1 MFSPSSFCINKKHI
15 WYKSMAKQKNTLT
28 SEQVYNHSV
37 IRTTAVIFGALFSNI
52 FVRKYNADGSISNE
66 RSLVPISYQAKEHY
80 ALWLEQEMRLPQGNI
95 EINTKL
101 PRMSFELIG
110 LIRDEEKKSNPNL
123 PVYSSTIS
131 ANGKTLRSR
140 SPIPYSFDYSLSIWC
155 KQMDDSIQ
163 ILDQIIPMF
172 VPELSIKV
180 RESRKLNIYN
190 DVRIVLQ
197 SINKNDNYQSGFDEN
212 RMIVWDLSFQVSA
225 DYMPQTEES
234 TVVQTVVVDTVE
246 AVTKAYVEGVDPYFL
261 KGGYGVSVEED
272 YVRET
277 RQ

>member
-1 MFSPSSFCINKKHI
+1 
-15 WYKSMAKQKNTLT
+15 MAKQKNTLT

-52 FVRKYNADGSISNE
+52 FVRRYNGDGTISE
-66 RSLVPISYQAKEHY
+66 EKSLVPISYQAKEHY

-101 PRMSFELIG
+101 PRMSFEMVG
-110 LIRDEEKKSNPNL
+110 LARDEEKKSNPNL
-123 PVYSSTIS
+123 PVYTNTIS
-131 ANGKTLRSR
+131 SNGKTLRSR
-140 SPIPYSFDYSLSIWC
+140 SPIPYAFDYNLTIWC

-172 VPELSIKV
+172 VPELSIKM

-190 DVRIVLQ
+190 DVKVVLQ

-212 RMIVWDLSFQVSA
+212 RMIVWDLSFQVFA
-225 DYMPQTEES
+225 DFMPEPEES
-234 TVVQTVVVDTVE
+234 TVIQTVIADTVE
-246 AVTKAYVEGVDPYFL
+246 VVTENYLHGVMPRFMSRR
-261 KGGYGVSVEED
+261 YGMKVEED
-272 YVRET
+272 FVPKN
-277 RQ
+277 